1 MVGYVWLCPKCTLPI
16 FWSWLNIGLCLQLF
30 FGMPVLLDQPQFI
43 FRAEYWPHHG
53 QANSQTNLWLAIS
66 LVGQTWAK
74 TKHAPNMPNV
84 GEHPIRLQC
93 LYSEAATYLHAQ
105 KKKNEADSC

>member
-1 MVGYVWLCPKCTLPI
+1 
-16 FWSWLNIGLCLQLF
+16 
-30 FGMPVLLDQPQFI
+30 VLHYQPQFI